1 MTVESFAPQE
11 ALKILEEFI
20 KSNPNSQE
28 MKRALAVKL
37 VLEGYRYA
45 QIKQILS
52 VSVGFISK
60 WINAFKFGGIPGL
73 KSSYKGRKG
82 YLIQAEIAATIQ
94 WLTERKSW
102 DVSELEVYLI
112 EQYDVVFKSRQS
124 YYQLLKLARISWQ
137 KGELFNPR
145 HNEEFTKKKIKKLP
159 NFWKVGAPK

>member
-1 MTVESFAPQE
+1 MTVESFAPKE

-82 YLIQAEIAATIQ
+82 YLIKPEIAATIQ
-94 WLTERKSW
+94 WLIERKSW

-124 YYQLLKLARISWQ
+124 YYQLLKSARISWQ
-137 KGELFNPR
+137 KGEQFNPR
-145 HNEEFTKKKIKKLP
+145 HNEEFTKKKSRNCPTSGK
-159 NFWKVGAPK
+159 